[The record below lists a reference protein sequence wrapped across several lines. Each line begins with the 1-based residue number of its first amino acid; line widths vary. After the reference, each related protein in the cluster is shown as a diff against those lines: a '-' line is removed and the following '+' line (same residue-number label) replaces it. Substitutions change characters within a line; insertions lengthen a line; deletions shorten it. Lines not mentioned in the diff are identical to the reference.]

1 MLPYIGNLNV
11 TLNGQISELCNENSI
26 KSTRLDMVSIL
37 TQIQVNTDAK
47 IKQVASSL
55 AYASEQLSTIGLEGD
70 QTREVLNTLITNNS
84 FSISASTQ
92 NLNYKIITAE
102 PTQYHTSEGEIVID
116 QIWVNTNSNG
126 PITHL

>member
-1 MLPYIGNLNV
+1 VLPYIGNLNV

-92 NLNYKIITAE
+92 NLNHKIITAE
-102 PTQYHTSEGEIVID
+102 PIQYHTSEGEIVID

>member
-92 NLNYKIITAE
+92 NLNHKIITAE
-102 PTQYHTSEGEIVID
+102 PIQYHTSEGEIVID